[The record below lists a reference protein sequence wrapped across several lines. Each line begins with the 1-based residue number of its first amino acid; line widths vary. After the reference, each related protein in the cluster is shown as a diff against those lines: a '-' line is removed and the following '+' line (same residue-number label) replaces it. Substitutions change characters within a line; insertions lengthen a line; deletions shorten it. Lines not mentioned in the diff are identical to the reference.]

1 MLQSWLNK
9 LTDRYVK
16 NPNSNIG
23 KLFLIVDSEIE
34 QVKAALL
41 KTEEWRSLDNAKG
54 STLDLLGGNVG
65 QERGK
70 SSDEI
75 YRVLIRGKEALN
87 RSDGTINKII
97 EVLSVTLDCSSSEIN
112 LYSLKERGIDEPA
125 AIIITKAPLD
135 ALNRI
140 GLTPAQF
147 TQIVQKTTLAGVRVD
162 SVEFNGT
169 FEFGTTAMETDPA
182 AGFADIE
189 GTTGGYFGL
198 VFVPSQEEELPI

>member
-1 MLQSWLNK
+1 M
-9 LTDRYVK
+9 
-16 NPNSNIG
+16 
-23 KLFLIVDSEIE
+23 IVDSEIE
-34 QVKAALL
+34 QAKAALL

-198 VFVPSQEEELPI
+198 VFVPSQEEELPF